1 MDDAET
7 VLLIDSGKD
16 QHSIDVHH
24 VSPIMKKI
32 LELRNKYELHMK
44 AEHCLSD
51 EAGIADADSAFI
63 KKGLMQESTGHGI
76 TTARTFYYSKIILC
90 SSQILRISSGHRLA

>member
-24 VSPIMKKI
+24 GSPMMKKI

-63 KKGLMQESTGHGI
+63 KKRVD
-76 TTARTFYYSKIILC
+76 ARTVSYTHLPLIQFVHI
-90 SSQILRISSGHRLA
+90 A